1 VRNVLRYVKF
11 LHWFLQEQ
19 REEVSS
25 MTDLLAVVE
34 RGRDNLLHVEEYLAR
49 ATAGESPLEANAP
62 PAAGGAL

>member
-1 VRNVLRYVKF
+1 LVALS
-11 LHWFLQEQ
+11 LHWFLQQQ

-34 RGRDNLLHVEEYLAR
+34 RGRDNLLYVEEYLAR
-49 ATAGESPLEANAP
+49 ASGGENALEATAP

>member
-1 VRNVLRYVKF
+1 VLRYVKL
-11 LHWFLQEQ
+11 LHWFLHEQ

-49 ATAGESPLEANAP
+49 ASGGENALEANAP
-62 PAAGGAL
+62 PAAGGAR